1 MKKYSEESVKS
12 KLKELNEWRY
22 IDNKIEK
29 KFKFLDFSEALAFIV
44 RIGLL
49 AEKSNHHPEFFN
61 VFNTVII
68 RLTNHDANGVTDK
81 DIDLATNIEKI
92 LFT

>member
-29 KFKFLDFSEALAFIV
+29 KFKFLDFSEAKAF
-44 RIGLL
+44 GYLYFL
-49 AEKSNHHPEFFN
+49 FKSIYIYAKF
-61 VFNTVII
+61 
-68 RLTNHDANGVTDK
+68 
-81 DIDLATNIEKI
+81 
-92 LFT
+92 